1 LTFSRAGPLV
11 RLSGVSG
18 ANESGRETFRATFD
32 KPGIASEQPQMMA
45 DVLDDFAKIDP
56 RLISRIVVLLIGV
69 AWIVSGCQCVLRP
82 DRALEKTRSSAPEP
96 VLEVFETFNL
106 TSLTVIKALGCIVLA
121 VGLIVTVAD
130 LYLFAHPELMQ

>member
-1 LTFSRAGPLV
+1 
-11 RLSGVSG
+11 
-18 ANESGRETFRATFD
+18 
-32 KPGIASEQPQMMA
+32 MMA
-45 DVLDDFAKIDP
+45 DVLDAFAKIDP
-56 RLISRIVVLLIGV
+56 RLIWRIVVLLIGV
-69 AWIVSGCQCVLRP
+69 AWIVSGCHCVLRP